1 MYSKEERI
9 LEVCKDDPQET
20 SLLLKENSVLKEKRS
35 KFEQKN
41 KIRRKEREQAA
52 QKNDFWIERKL
63 NFSLLTKEM
72 SSDDDIDDGFP
83 FANLDDDS
91 DYLNLIRWYFQFQL

>member
-1 MYSKEERI
+1 
-9 LEVCKDDPQET
+9 
-20 SLLLKENSVLKEKRS
+20 
-35 KFEQKN
+35 
-41 KIRRKEREQAA
+41 
-52 QKNDFWIERKL
+52 
-63 NFSLLTKEM
+63 M